1 MKNEMY
7 IPNNVLQGK
16 RLFDLFL
23 ALSALVIL
31 APLFPILALLI
42 KLDSPGPVIFKQLRI
57 GRVLDDRIELFW
69 MYKFRSMR
77 NDAEKLSGPVW
88 ASKEDPRITR
98 VGRFLRKTRLDELPQ
113 LINIMKGDMSLVGPR
128 PERPG
133 MYPELES
140 AIPYFTERTY
150 GIRPGVTGM
159 AQVFQ
164 GYTDT
169 VDQARDKVAFD
180 HAYALTL
187 LNTGS
192 WIKNDVNIL
201 WKTVSIVVMRHGR

>member
-1 MKNEMY
+1 MSKSFY
-7 IPNNVLQGK
+7 IPSTVAYSK
-16 RLFDLFL
+16 RSFDLVCATVGL
-23 ALSALVIL
+23 ILLS
-31 APLFPILALLI
+31 PLFPLIALLI
-42 KLDSPGPVIFKQLRI
+42 KLDSPGPVIFKQQRI
-57 GRVLDDRIELFW
+57 GRVMDDHIELFW

-77 NDAEKLSGPVW
+77 NDAETKSGPVW

-98 VGRFLRKTRLDELPQ
+98 IGKFLRKTRLDELPQ
-113 LINIMKGDMSLVGPR
+113 LVNILKGHMSLVGPR

-133 MYPELES
+133 MYPTLEKE
-140 AIPYFTERTY
+140 IPYFTERTY

-180 HAYALTL
+180 HAYSLSL
-187 LNTGS
+187 LKTTS
-192 WIKNDVNIL
+192 WLKMDLHVM
-201 WKTVSIVVMRHGR
+201 WKTVSVVIFGRGQ